1 MKNNFFGILKLLSF
15 KTETVKLLSFKTEI
29 VKLLSFKTEIVKLLS
44 FKTKMAKPLSLCL
57 FSIFLVA
64 CAQTPTS
71 TPKAASTKMV
81 AQNTAG
87 IDQNSAIYEIP
98 VQDGVSYQDVIDS
111 LKSVSEGMNFVNPAN
126 FPIAEHMKLRGVDPQ
141 GVKEV
146 HSFCNLSMGTEII
159 LDHPEFL
166 VFAPC
171 RIALYEKLDATKK
184 LKLFLGLDRPTFDFK
199 SIKNPT
205 ERAKK
210 SAQELEDA
218 LILLMQKASKGDI

>member
-1 MKNNFFGILKLLSF
+1 MQKFIVFFVACILTSTLIGCAGLQANTSAASGD
-15 KTETVKLLSFKTEI
+15 T
-29 VKLLSFKTEIVKLLS
+29 
-44 FKTKMAKPLSLCL
+44 AKP
-57 FSIFLVA
+57 
-64 CAQTPTS
+64 S
-71 TPKAASTKMV
+71 TALDV
-81 AQNTAG
+81 N
-87 IDQNSAIYEIP
+87 NAIYE
-98 VQDGVSYQDVIDS
+98 VQVNDGVSYQDVIDS

-126 FPIAEHMKLRGVDPQ
+126 FPIGDHMKLRGVDPQ

-171 RIALYEKLDATKK
+171 RIALYEKPDANKK
-184 LKLFLGLDRPTFDFK
+184 LKLFIGLARPTFDLK

-205 ERAKK
+205 ARAKK

-218 LILLMQKASKGDI
+218 LITLMDKARKGDI

>member
-1 MKNNFFGILKLLSF
+1 MQSKIILS
-15 KTETVKLLSFKTEI
+15 I
-29 VKLLSFKTEIVKLLS
+29 
-44 FKTKMAKPLSLCL
+44 L
-57 FSIFLVA
+57 FMLALVA
-64 CAQTPTS
+64 CVGPKTITAEPIPTAASAMQNVPSGMPAIDPTS
-71 TPKAASTKMV
+71 AV
-81 AQNTAG
+81 
-87 IDQNSAIYEIP
+87 YEVP
-98 VQDGVSYQDVIDS
+98 VNEGVSYQDVVDS

-126 FPIAEHMKLRGVDPQ
+126 FPIGDHIKLRGIDPQ

-146 HSFCNLSMGTEII
+146 HALCNLTMGTDIM

-171 RIALYEKLDATKK
+171 RIALYEKPDANKK
-184 LKLFLGLDRPTFDFK
+184 LKLFLGLDRPTFDLK

-218 LILLMQKASKGDI
+218 LILLMSKARKGDL